1 MSELAGSANNDTA
14 ATLGSLDD
22 LIQGGA
28 CQIIQQTSEA
38 ELTTLLERYDNART
52 RGDKRALLRSGHL
65 REREAVAAIAFVP
78 AQSVAIADGYRQS
91 TNSSVEMLLD
101 LK

>member
-1 MSELAGSANNDTA
+1 
-14 ATLGSLDD
+14 
-22 LIQGGA
+22 
-28 CQIIQQTSEA
+28 
-38 ELTTLLERYDNART
+38 
-52 RGDKRALLRSGHL
+52 LLRSGHL